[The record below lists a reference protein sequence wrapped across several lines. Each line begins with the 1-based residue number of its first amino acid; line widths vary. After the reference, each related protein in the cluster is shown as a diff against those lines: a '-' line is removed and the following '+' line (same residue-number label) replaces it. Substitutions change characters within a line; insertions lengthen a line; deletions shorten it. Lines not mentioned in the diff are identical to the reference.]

1 MSRETTGY
9 AAVSANI
16 PSAPTDTEGYQPAAS
31 SSYPL
36 QSLGQTTSQSVTL
49 AYDSSK
55 LLNYQVYCRYALVSY
70 TARLCDY
77 SYIATSCQNAGRE
90 YAQ

>member
-55 LLNYQVYCRYALVSY
+55 LLNYQVYCRYALVILSGY
-70 TARLCDY
+70 AT
-77 SYIATSCQNAGRE
+77 SYITTSCQNDGRE

>member
-16 PSAPTDTEGYQPAAS
+16 MSAPTDTEGYQPATS
-31 SSYPL
+31 SPYPL
-36 QSLGQTTSQSVTL
+36 QSLGQTTPVTL

-55 LLNYQVYCRYALVSY
+55 LLNYQVYCRCALIILSN
-70 TARLCDY
+70 
-77 SYIATSCQNAGRE
+77 Q
-90 YAQ
+90 